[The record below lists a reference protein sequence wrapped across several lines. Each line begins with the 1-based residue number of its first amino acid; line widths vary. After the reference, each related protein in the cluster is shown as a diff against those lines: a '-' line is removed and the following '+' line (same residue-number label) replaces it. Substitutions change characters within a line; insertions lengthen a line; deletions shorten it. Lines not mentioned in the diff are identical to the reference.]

1 VKNADRIDIRVL
13 ANWPLTKAED
23 SIYYENIPL
32 RLLTTKGY
40 SRIV

>member
-23 SIYYENIPL
+23 SINIMKTYHYVYW
-32 RLLTTKGY
+32 RQKA
-40 SRIV
+40 IHV